1 MTLMFCNVAGSSV
14 ETILMLWLAA
24 DALFVSLSLSLF
36 QKGSTEAWRSKKKK
50 SYINLVFLI
59 VGFLD
64 SVKLE
69 FLEELYNFGF
79 K

>member
-1 MTLMFCNVAGSSV
+1 MHFLFLSV
-14 ETILMLWLAA
+14 YLCFKREA
-24 DALFVSLSLSLF
+24 
-36 QKGSTEAWRSKKKK
+36 QKHGGVKKKK